1 MQAQLFIL
9 LGLDWGIEFVSK
21 LNTQTARPLGIS
33 IELCR
38 FPLMEL
44 FCFVEIAVKIHS
56 VTSRV
61 RNRIVF

>member
-9 LGLDWGIEFVSK
+9 LGLDQGIESVSK
-21 LNTQTARPLGIS
+21 LNAQTARPLATS
-33 IELCR
+33 MELCR

-44 FCFVEIAVKIHS
+44 FRFVEIAVKIHS
-56 VTSRV
+56 VNSRV